1 MQQVTLCL
9 PVTNDGQVLLGLKR
23 RGFGQG
29 KVVGLGG
36 KIEPGEDLR
45 SAAVRELYE
54 ESGLLADPGRLEL
67 AARLTFHFPSYPAWN
82 HRMHVFIVRAW
93 RGEIAESDEITP
105 QWHPLAALPLGQ
117 MWDDGRLWLPRVLA
131 GERLAMTC
139 VYGPD
144 LETVAALAW
153 EELAPS

>member
-1 MQQVTLCL
+1 MQQVVLCL

-45 SAAVRELYE
+45 SAAARELYE
-54 ESGLLADPGRLEL
+54 EAGLLADPGRLEL
-67 AARLTFHFPSYPAWN
+67 ASRLTFRFPSHPAWD
-82 HRMHVFIVRAW
+82 HLMHVFIAREW
-93 RGEIAESDEITP
+93 RGEIVESDEISP
-105 QWHPLAALPLGQ
+105 QWRPLAALPVGQ
-117 MWDDGRLWLPRVLA
+117 MWDDARLWLPRVVA

-144 LETVAALAW
+144 LETVVAVEW
-153 EELAPS
+153 EELAAA